1 MTGRVVA
8 FVGPFPEPAATE
20 FLARLE
26 AHPAVE
32 LVAGFAQDT
41 VAGGDGRA
49 PGEKGRSGPAG
60 AGSGVVRAESGLS
73 RAVALFRDVRRRRG
87 WLAVPV
93 MAGHLAER
101 VAWHARRPAESLRL
115 RGAARR
121 ALDKV
126 ERLPDVHAEPV
137 LSRVR
142 ALEPDL
148 GVIYGGPILRPELFE
163 IPRLGTLGIHHGRL
177 PAYRGK
183 KTTFWE
189 MYHGEERAGVTIQ
202 RLNAGLDT
210 GDVIRQGLV
219 PTGRKRYGRVWYE
232 VQATGVTLFVEAVLA
247 TLRGEAV
254 AHPQSGEKGPLYRDP
269 GAKDLLELWRRRARR
284 WLP

>member
-8 FVGPFPEPAATE
+8 FVGPFPEPAARE

-26 AHPAVE
+26 ANPQVE
-32 LVAGFAQDT
+32 LVVAFAEDPA
-41 VAGGDGRA
+41 AGGDGRA
-49 PGEKGRSGPAG
+49 RGARGRGGRDGPGNGLA
-60 AGSGVVRAESGLS
+60 RA
-73 RAVALFRDVRRRRG
+73 AALFRNVRRRRG

-93 MAGHLAER
+93 MCGHVAER
-101 VAWHARRPAESLRL
+101 ITWYARRPAASLRL
-115 RGAARR
+115 RSAARR
-121 ALDKV
+121 ALGKM
-126 ERLPDVHAEPV
+126 ERVPDVHAEEV
-137 LSRVR
+137 LARVHG
-142 ALEPDL
+142 LEPDL

-189 MYHGEERAGVTIQ
+189 LYHGEEGAGVTIQ

-210 GDVIRQGLV
+210 GDIILQGLV

-232 VQATGVTLFVEAVLA
+232 VQATGVELFVEAVLA

-254 AHPQSGEKGPLYRDP
+254 ARPQAGEKGPLYRDP
-269 GAKDLLELWRRRARR
+269 ALKDLLALWRRRARK

>member
-8 FVGPFPEPAATE
+8 FVGPHPEPAATE

-26 AHPAVE
+26 SRWAVE
-32 LVAGFAQDT
+32 LVAAFAQDSEAARDGA
-41 VAGGDGRA
+41 VESGGASPRRALGRA
-49 PGEKGRSGPAG
+49 WD
-60 AGSGVVRAESGLS
+60 
-73 RAVALFRDVRRRRG
+73 LFRNVRRRRG
-87 WLAVPV
+87 WLAGPV

-101 VAWHARRPAESLRL
+101 MGWYARRPAASLRL
-115 RGAARR
+115 RAAARR
-121 ALDKV
+121 ALGKV
-126 ERLPDVHAEPV
+126 ERVPDVHAETV
-137 LSRVR
+137 LTRVR

-148 GVIYGGPILRPELFE
+148 GVIYGGPILRPELFQ

-189 MYHGEERAGVTIQ
+189 LYHGEEVAGVTIQ
-202 RLNAGLDT
+202 RLDAGLDT
-210 GDVIRQGLV
+210 GDIVRQGLV

-232 VQATGVTLFVEAVLA
+232 VQALGVALFVEAVLA

-254 AHPQSGEKGPLYRDP
+254 ARPQAGEKGPLYRDP
-269 GAKDLLELWRRRARR
+269 GVKDLVELWRRRARE